1 MFPQSLSQAAIM
13 ATLCFAGL
21 ASAVRE
27 SGDPS
32 PAIIS
37 VSTSTTTLRADETQ
51 TGNPDDKVMVPCAGH
66 ITQCGVEDKA
76 KIIYVPKS
84 TRTITNK
91 IVTTSVVVLPT
102 STRVIESVTVSTV
115 TNTTKGHCRETHYL
129 PGEPVEVTVDVLIVT
144 TEEIQPISN
153 TTTWITSVVTAS
165 AIEQCFLE
173 RYTILGRGPG
183 SQGSPGASAAAEAA
197 SARSSDSVSPA
208 ASTPAASDESHSD
221 DDSAQQRLG
230 TVDDQPEVI
239 GTWGSRLFDK
249 ESELD
254 FKPFVSDVK
263 VPPKVFMRMIAFV
276 DALNSQLG
284 ASLKAWIMSILVVC
298 NDALCACSFNTNGPH
313 ISLYLLF
320 PCRTRPNQNR
330 QPICGS
336 LPENPYGDYKIQATL
351 GKYVASAANGGHLS
365 ASGTSANDADT
376 FSSAYVPNAGTLQL
390 ARGNQY
396 VKADQSGASALS
408 ATRST
413 ASTWERFIIRQ
424 KIGESQGVYSIR
436 AASNGKYVRVGDDG
450 ALVNDGA
457 VENDATGFRFVKA

>member
-32 PAIIS
+32 PATIS

-230 TVDDQPEVI
+230 TVDDLPEVI
-239 GTWGSRLFDK
+239 G
-249 ESELD
+249 
-254 FKPFVSDVK
+254 SDGE
-263 VPPKVFMRMIAFV
+263 P
-276 DALNSQLG
+276 
-284 ASLKAWIMSILVVC
+284 
-298 NDALCACSFNTNGPH
+298 
-313 ISLYLLF
+313 
-320 PCRTRPNQNR
+320 
-330 QPICGS
+330 
-336 LPENPYGDYKIQATL
+336 
-351 GKYVASAANGGHLS
+351 LS
-365 ASGTSANDADT
+365 
-376 FSSAYVPNAGTLQL
+376 
-390 ARGNQY
+390 
-396 VKADQSGASALS
+396 
-408 ATRST
+408 
-413 ASTWERFIIRQ
+413 
-424 KIGESQGVYSIR
+424 
-436 AASNGKYVRVGDDG
+436 
-450 ALVNDGA
+450 
-457 VENDATGFRFVKA
+457 

>member
-1 MFPQSLSQAAIM
+1 M

-254 FKPFVSDVK
+254 FKPFVS
-263 VPPKVFMRMIAFV
+263 IT
-276 DALNSQLG
+276 LY
-284 ASLKAWIMSILVVC
+284 I
-298 NDALCACSFNTNGPH
+298 CSGNTYTNELYF
-313 ISLYLLF
+313 IS
-320 PCRTRPNQNR
+320 TRPNQNG
-330 QPICGS
+330 QPTCGS

-365 ASGTSANDADT
+365 ASGTSANDSGA
-376 FSSAYVPNAGTLQL
+376 FSSAYLPNAGTLQL
-390 ARGNQY
+390 ARSNQY
-396 VKADQSGASALS
+396 VTADQSGASALS
-408 ATRST
+408 ASRAT

-424 KIGESQGVYSIR
+424 KVGESQGIYSTK
-436 AASNGKYVRVGDDG
+436 AASNGKYLRVGDDG
-450 ALVNDGA
+450 AI
-457 VENDATGFRFVKA
+457 ENDATGFRFVKA

>member
-263 VPPKVFMRMIAFV
+263 VHPKVFMRMIAFV

-320 PCRTRPNQNR
+320 PCR
-330 QPICGS
+330 
-336 LPENPYGDYKIQATL
+336 
-351 GKYVASAANGGHLS
+351 
-365 ASGTSANDADT
+365 
-376 FSSAYVPNAGTLQL
+376 
-390 ARGNQY
+390 
-396 VKADQSGASALS
+396 
-408 ATRST
+408 
-413 ASTWERFIIRQ
+413 
-424 KIGESQGVYSIR
+424 
-436 AASNGKYVRVGDDG
+436 
-450 ALVNDGA
+450 
-457 VENDATGFRFVKA
+457 